1 MRFDCLK
8 GIFWRFCSSFLMFFP
23 IEYRCYARRI
33 RNGIF
38 PRKFVHLPLSP
49 RRSLSTERVF
59 RERVVVGSDGATI
72 VGKVEKEAIAKIDDE
87 ASFQFYGVWQ
97 KTRDGWFFKKMC
109 RSTTQKTWYGTGTL
123 YFELYTLY
131 VRPQVPLP
139 LVCEIIRSCVLWGT
153 YELRT
158 NMRGYGTTGA
168 NTR

>member
-1 MRFDCLK
+1 
-8 GIFWRFCSSFLMFFP
+8 MFFP

-87 ASFQFYGVWQ
+87 ASFQFYGV
-97 KTRDGWFFKKMC
+97 
-109 RSTTQKTWYGTGTL
+109 
-123 YFELYTLY
+123 
-131 VRPQVPLP
+131 
-139 LVCEIIRSCVLWGT
+139 
-153 YELRT
+153 
-158 NMRGYGTTGA
+158 
-168 NTR
+168 